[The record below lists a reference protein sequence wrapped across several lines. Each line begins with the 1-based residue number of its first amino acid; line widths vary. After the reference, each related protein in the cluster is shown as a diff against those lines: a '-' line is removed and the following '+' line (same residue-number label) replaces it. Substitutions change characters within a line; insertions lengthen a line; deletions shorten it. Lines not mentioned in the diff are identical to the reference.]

1 VGLDNYWVKD
11 DKIYPIKF
19 DPPLRVC
26 GGVYSNSRCGS
37 FRGKVYKE
45 LIFYLTQ
52 ISLYKELSQLHIKK
66 IAEIL
71 QKTSYDELPAGFRN
85 VSSIFPRIKKKEYE
99 DLRRMF
105 VEYAKVDGI
114 RLVPWY

>member
-11 DKIYPIKF
+11 DKIYLIKF
-19 DPPLRVC
+19 EPPLRVC

-52 ISLYKELSQLHIKK
+52 ISLYEELSQPYIKK

-71 QKTSYDELPAGFRN
+71 QKTSYDELPENFCDGYQ
-85 VSSIFPRIKKKEYE
+85 IEKEEYE

-105 VEYAKVDGI
+105 AEYAKVDGI
-114 RLVPWY
+114 KLVPWY